1 MARCSIFA
9 LLMVAL
15 VQCGCA
21 TGSRSYRASSALY
34 YPHADSETLALTRA
48 EHRHAIEESA
58 RQDARALAEDLDL
71 FFLTDR
77 PTRLTRWHTR

>member
-1 MARCSIFA
+1 MARCSILA

-21 TGSRSYRASSALY
+21 TGSQSRPDYVDLY
-34 YPHADSETLALTRA
+34 YPHADRETLALTPA
-48 EHRHAIEESA
+48 EHRHALEEITKH
-58 RQDARALAEDLDL
+58 DARALVEDLDL